1 LYIDITNRSASQ
13 GGSTITQQFV
23 RNAILTRE
31 KSITRKIK
39 EAVLA
44 IEIGQKFS
52 KDEILKLY
60 LNEIPYGQNAYG
72 VQAASLTY
80 FNKDAKNL
88 DLAQAAYLAS
98 LPQAPT
104 FYPTQATARGSMP
117 ATNRAYRHVR
127 PGLHYQRANGRCQKR
142 SCGL

>member
-1 LYIDITNRSASQ
+1 LNDVPDYVKNATIAIEDKNFYKNPGVDWRGIARSLYTHITHRSASQ

-31 KSITRKIK
+31 KTLTRKIK

-52 KDEILKLY
+52 KDEILQLY

-72 VQAASLTY
+72 I
-80 FNKDAKNL
+80 
-88 DLAQAAYLAS
+88 
-98 LPQAPT
+98 
-104 FYPTQATARGSMP
+104 
-117 ATNRAYRHVR
+117 
-127 PGLHYQRANGRCQKR
+127 
-142 SCGL
+142 